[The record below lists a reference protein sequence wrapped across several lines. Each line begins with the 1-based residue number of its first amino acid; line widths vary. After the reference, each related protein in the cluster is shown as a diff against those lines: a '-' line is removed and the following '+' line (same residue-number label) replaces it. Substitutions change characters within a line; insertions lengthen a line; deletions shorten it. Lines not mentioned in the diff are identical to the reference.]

1 MTTQDYI
8 LGCLRFVCDIVN
20 AFIYLSAIATS
31 AIDVNLKIKRNIAL
45 IASCYYRHI
54 RDGPRLASCTGKC
67 FKKTATKI
75 GAVECDIVRPV
86 ATAIWVKQYSISK
99 QNNDIGSDKYLFFW
113 KML

>member
-45 IASCYYRHI
+45 IASCYYRLKRLLSDSGI
-54 RDGPRLASCTGKC
+54 PR
-67 FKKTATKI
+67 AT
-75 GAVECDIVRPV
+75 
-86 ATAIWVKQYSISK
+86 
-99 QNNDIGSDKYLFFW
+99 
-113 KML
+113 